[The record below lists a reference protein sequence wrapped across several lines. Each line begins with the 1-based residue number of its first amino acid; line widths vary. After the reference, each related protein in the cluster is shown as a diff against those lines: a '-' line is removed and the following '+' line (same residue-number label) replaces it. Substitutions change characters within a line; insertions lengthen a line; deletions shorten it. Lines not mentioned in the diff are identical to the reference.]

1 MILVLILYYLLATH
15 RHTNEAIDMAVKRKD
30 QVKVAAGQAGA
41 KARWCQDR
49 PETIGTQ
56 MTREARDTL
65 REYCAQKGITD
76 YVLYGSNV
84 IIEHCM
90 DKPDNKGRAK

>member
-1 MILVLILYYLLATH
+1 LVTEG
-15 RHTNEAIDMAVKRKD
+15 HTEEAIDMAGKRKD

-41 KARWCQDR
+41 KARWCPDR

-65 REYCAQKGITD
+65 RDYCAQKGITD

-84 IIEHCM
+84 ILEHCKA
-90 DKPDNKGRAK
+90 KPDKKGGAK